1 MNKYVKQVL
10 YYLEPIL
17 VKLAPELQ
25 VAKVSAYQEYSINN
39 SANPA
44 SWLSSL
50 LPPIDSL
57 KNIFWPRLI
66 C

>member
-44 SWLSSL
+44 S
-50 LPPIDSL
+50 
-57 KNIFWPRLI
+57 
-66 C
+66 